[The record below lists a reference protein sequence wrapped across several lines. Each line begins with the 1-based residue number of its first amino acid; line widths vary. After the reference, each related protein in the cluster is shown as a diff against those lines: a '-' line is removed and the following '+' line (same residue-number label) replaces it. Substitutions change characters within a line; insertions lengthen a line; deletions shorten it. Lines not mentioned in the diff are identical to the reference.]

1 MCFLHILFVHIFWRT
16 VLLDS
21 ATRTISESAVLVTGF
36 VRLSLYLFYCNFRD
50 RPFPSLLIFGL
61 SPASYFFLFYFC
73 SSLSSFSLFFFLLL
87 NFSTG
92 YFFFLTI
99 SVFFIFDCTNLFLFL
114 FNFSY
119 LYFFY
124 FISTKL

>member
-92 YFFFLTI
+92 YFFFWLYQSFLYLIVPTYFCFSLTSHTFI
-99 SVFFIFDCTNLFLFL
+99 FFILFQ
-114 FNFSY
+114 
-119 LYFFY
+119 
-124 FISTKL
+124 